1 MEILS
6 RKKIFLFLTLLF
18 IVFFSNFILGKEKI
32 DINTASKEELQKIIG
47 VGPIIAERIIEARPF
62 SSLYDL
68 LRVKGIGEKTLEKI
82 IEQGLVWVSE
92 TSQQP
97 EIKNNKKENKIIVQN
112 NKQQLQQINKE
123 KEIGLL
129 GFLNI
134 FLIALSVAVFSSL
147 IFLVIMKKIDWL
159 KLKIN

>member
-6 RKKIFLFLTLLF
+6 RKKIFLFLSLLF
-18 IVFFSNFILGKEKI
+18 MVFFSNFILGKEKI

-47 VGPIIAERIIEARPF
+47 VGPVIAERIIEARPF

-82 IEQGLVWVSE
+82 IEQGLAWVSD

-97 EIKNNKKENKIIVQN
+97 EIKNNEKENQIIIQN

-123 KEIGLL
+123 KEVDLL

-147 IFLVIMKKIDWL
+147 IFLIIMKKFD
-159 KLKIN
+159 